1 MSALAN
7 LGELVVA
14 GNESGV
20 VEAVNAMV
28 ADKADPVAI
37 INEGLLSGMNVV
49 GDKFKNGEMF
59 VPEVLMAARAM
70 NAGMA
75 IVKPLIADTDMP
87 TLGTIVIGTVK
98 GDLHDI
104 GKNLVVMMLESAGF
118 KIVDL
123 GVDAKPEDF
132 IAAAKENNANIVAM
146 SAMLTTTMTVME
158 EIINGCKDA
167 GVDACYLVGGAPLTP
182 VFSEKI
188 GAVYAAEASQAV
200 ETAKEMVTA

>member
-1 MSALAN
+1 MSTLAN

>member
-1 MSALAN
+1 MSTLAN

-37 INEGLLSGMNVV
+37 INEGLLSGMNIV
-49 GDKFKNGEMF
+49 GEKFKNGEMF

-75 IVKPLIADTDMP
+75 IVKPLIADTDLP

-123 GVDAKPEDF
+123 GVDAKPDDF
-132 IAAAKENNANIVAM
+132 INAAKENNADIVAM

-158 EIINGCKDA
+158 EVINGCKDA

-188 GAVYAAEASQAV
+188 GAIYAAEASQAV
-200 ETAKEMVTA
+200 ETAKQMVTA